1 MGKLFQQFTY
11 FFYLEKYN
19 NHNYIKN
26 ILLIYIIYLKYIKN
40 IFDGGGGH
48 KNVIIKLNLKVYNT
62 IKIFLKHKLKFKIG
76 EVKKWNVIIIQM

>member
-1 MGKLFQQFTY
+1 MKIE
-11 FFYLEKYN
+11 FYYYLIYSN
-19 NHNYIKN
+19 ATGKN
-26 ILLIYIIYLKYIKN
+26 IDEIINISSIYIIYHKNINN
-40 IFDGGGGH
+40 IFDVGGGY